1 MSWFIRDIFY
11 LLYNKLH
18 YYYGLMLRRSVR
30 GSVRLS
36 AYCKFALMVT
46 VFLQAIVITVNLET
60 RNSKQKTIH
69 YVKVF

>member
-11 LLYNKLH
+11 LLYSLLQ

-30 GSVRLS
+30 GFVRLS